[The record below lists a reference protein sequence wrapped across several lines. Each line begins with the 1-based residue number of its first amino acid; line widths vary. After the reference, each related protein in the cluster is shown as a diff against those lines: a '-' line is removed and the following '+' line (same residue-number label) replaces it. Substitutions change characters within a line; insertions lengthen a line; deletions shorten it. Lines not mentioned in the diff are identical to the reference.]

1 VLLIAAAVMVFFA
14 WYGVGLTYDSWRF
27 HEMAQGVVPVP
38 LWIPQIGYAVG
49 LVILAIAIV
58 DELIHV
64 ATGHAP
70 RYEKEKPKTA
80 DELIQRVEAGE
91 L

>member
-1 VLLIAAAVMVFFA
+1 
-14 WYGVGLTYDSWRF
+14 
-27 HEMAQGVVPVP
+27 VP
-38 LWIPQIGYAVG
+38 LWIPQLGYAAG
-49 LVILAIAIV
+49 LIILAISFV

-64 ATGHAP
+64 LSGGKP

-80 DELIQRVEAGE
+80 EELLERAEAGE